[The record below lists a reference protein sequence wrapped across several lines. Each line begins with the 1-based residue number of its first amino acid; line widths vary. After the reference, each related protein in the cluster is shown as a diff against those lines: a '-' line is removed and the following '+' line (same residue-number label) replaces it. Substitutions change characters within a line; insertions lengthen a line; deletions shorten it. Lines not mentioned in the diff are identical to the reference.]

1 MPLLTENM
9 SKLNIILINISNSTA
24 ADETSFLFFV
34 FITCPITCFI
44 MYFISFFHIYSL
56 YRFIDIYRPNR
67 FSKISRFRPS
77 KQSWSARN
85 RASMHLPTRGN
96 ERFLRRVRV
105 TYSADAGPDR
115 DQAAGKPMLLSND
128 LRRHLLRV
136 AAI

>member
-24 ADETSFLFFV
+24 ADETSFLFLCSLLVLLCTLFHSFT
-34 FITCPITCFI
+34 FIRSIVL
-44 MYFISFFHIYSL
+44 SIYIVQ
-56 YRFIDIYRPNR
+56 IDFP
-67 FSKISRFRPS
+67 KLRFRPS